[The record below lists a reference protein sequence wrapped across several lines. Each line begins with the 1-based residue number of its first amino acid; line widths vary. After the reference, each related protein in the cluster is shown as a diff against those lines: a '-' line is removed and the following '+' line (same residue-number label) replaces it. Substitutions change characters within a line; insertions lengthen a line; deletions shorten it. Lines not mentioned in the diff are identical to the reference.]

1 MDIVFKEK
9 KFENECN
16 SQRLLKKQYG
26 EKMAKKIR
34 QRLDDL
40 YHFSKVMTDL
50 VDYSKAQFRSRT
62 GIVLL
67 DVSHDYWKLV
77 LKAVIVLEEM
87 RSLPGRCHEL
97 LHNRAG
103 QLSLD
108 LVHPLRLIFEP
119 ANIPIPQKADGGIDW
134 KKVTAVV
141 IIGIDD
147 THD

>member
-40 YHFSKVMTDL
+40 
-50 VDYSKAQFRSRT
+50 
-62 GIVLL
+62 
-67 DVSHDYWKLV
+67 
-77 LKAVIVLEEM
+77 KAVIVLEEM
-87 RSLPGRCHEL
+87 RSLLGRCHEL

>member
-1 MDIVFKEK
+1 MISTTRVRNVGYTIK
-9 KFENECN
+9 KLC
-16 SQRLLKKQYG
+16 K
-26 EKMAKKIR
+26 
-34 QRLDDL
+34 
-40 YHFSKVMTDL
+40 
-50 VDYSKAQFRSRT
+50 RS
-62 GIVLL
+62 
-67 DVSHDYWKLV
+67 
-77 LKAVIVLEEM
+77 IVLEEM

-97 LHNRAG
+97 LHNCAG

-141 IIGIDD
+141 IIGIVD

>member
-1 MDIVFKEK
+1 
-9 KFENECN
+9 
-16 SQRLLKKQYG
+16 
-26 EKMAKKIR
+26 MAKKIR
-34 QRLDDL
+34 QRLDD
-40 YHFSKVMTDL
+40 
-50 VDYSKAQFRSRT
+50 
-62 GIVLL
+62 
-67 DVSHDYWKLV
+67 

-87 RSLPGRCHEL
+87 RSLQGRCHEL

-119 ANIPIPQKADGGIDW
+119 ANIPIPRKADGGIDW
-134 KKVTAVV
+134 QKVTAVV

>member
-16 SQRLLKKQYG
+16 SQRLPKKQYG

-34 QRLDDL
+34 QRLDD
-40 YHFSKVMTDL
+40 
-50 VDYSKAQFRSRT
+50 
-62 GIVLL
+62 
-67 DVSHDYWKLV
+67 

>member
-34 QRLDDL
+34 QRLDD
-40 YHFSKVMTDL
+40 
-50 VDYSKAQFRSRT
+50 
-62 GIVLL
+62 
-67 DVSHDYWKLV
+67 

-119 ANIPIPQKADGGIDW
+119 ADIPIPQKADGGIDW

>member
-26 EKMAKKIR
+26 E
-34 QRLDDL
+34 
-40 YHFSKVMTDL
+40 T
-50 VDYSKAQFRSRT
+50 
-62 GIVLL
+62 
-67 DVSHDYWKLV
+67 
-77 LKAVIVLEEM
+77 
-87 RSLPGRCHEL
+87 LPGRCHEL